1 MSEDRPALP
10 IDEDEALSRFSDAEL
25 ERFARHL
32 VLPEIGA
39 RGQLRLSR
47 ARVALVGL
55 GGIGCPAAQAL
66 AQ

>member
-1 MSEDRPALP
+1 MSEDRPDLL

-47 ARVALVGL
+47 SMRSGL
-55 GGIGCPAAQAL
+55 ERFRASLSNPA
-66 AQ
+66 